1 MENPYR
7 GFAPV
12 CICGL
17 SIAPRFRNCKRGQR
31 NFLHFGR
38 LDNFFRGNWA
48 KWRKIGGIFLC
59 LFLFASDGGLSF
71 LLYFCLRRV
80 TFFLWRKKVTKERH
94 LRGEG
99 FRFPSPLKNPLTLK
113 RPNGEGL
120 LPLPFGKPHPGVSD
134 YQIAPLP
141 RSGKGRWRPMA
152 AVGEKE
158 VAFENRLSLFGNTL
172 RGWGRGNGLPRP
184 V

>member
-1 MENPYR
+1 MKNPYR

-94 LRGEG
+94 LRKGG
-99 FRFPSPLKNPLTLK
+99 FRFPPFLKNLFPLK
-113 RPNGEGL
+113 RPKREGVRV
-120 LPLPFGKPHPGVSD
+120 LPLWKHPPGERRLSNR
-134 YQIAPLP
+134 AF
-141 RSGKGRWRPMA
+141 A
-152 AVGEKE
+152 ALRQRE
-158 VAFENRLSLFGNTL
+158 VAAFG
-172 RGWGRGNGLPRP
+172 RC
-184 V
+184 